1 MKGVQSRGLRQSDV
15 IMWRQESRL
24 RLQNKLWLAD
34 DGWGCLLLAGCDT
47 LTYYGWGQ
55 ETPKQHA
62 MLCVSWFF
70 FQVRAHSFRMRC
82 WCFPMYLNEDLRSK
96 HYHVFYS
103 YSYTDQNQI
112 MCVSLSASSALHK
125 LVQDDPH
132 EDHPYDSKKDSVNP
146 VIVAQEDTN
155 NSNLSKIISI
165 HKVFI

>member
-1 MKGVQSRGLRQSDV
+1 MWPAIAKYLMKGVQSRGLRQSDV

-34 DGWGCLLLAGCDT
+34 DGWGCLLLAGSDT

-96 HYHVFYS
+96 HYYVFYS
-103 YSYTDQNQI
+103 YIYTDQNQI

-125 LVQDDPH
+125 L
-132 EDHPYDSKKDSVNP
+132 DSVNL